1 MSVDNDHVAC
11 PRFSIKPL
19 HKVTSVFRHRTLI
32 DIAFVGPSVLH
43 FEAWSLTR
51 EEFRVSQLPSVAAI
65 QRSIV
70 KILES
75 LGASKSI
82 SHAFAHADGG

>member
-1 MSVDNDHVAC
+1 MSDAWNAHGSQSPDWQKK
-11 PRFSIKPL
+11 RL
-19 HKVTSVFRHRTLI
+19 
-32 DIAFVGPSVLH
+32 D

-75 LGASKSI
+75 
-82 SHAFAHADGG
+82 

>member
-1 MSVDNDHVAC
+1 MGCVRVSDAWNAHGSQSPDWQKK
-11 PRFSIKPL
+11 RL
-19 HKVTSVFRHRTLI
+19 
-32 DIAFVGPSVLH
+32 D

-75 LGASKSI
+75 
-82 SHAFAHADGG
+82 